1 MTGMRDELPL
11 TGSEKRKAVHP
22 RDAASLIVID
32 RSGDQPRFLM
42 GKRHAAHVFMPE
54 KYVFPGGKT
63 ETGDRREHSTPLHPG
78 CHVRLASGSR
88 QASDRAV
95 HALAVCA
102 VRESWEEAR
111 IAVALAGSFQS
122 EAPMPMPFLPDL
134 SQLRYVARAITP
146 PGYPRRYDTRFFA
159 VFRDVVVEAA
169 PSQGADV
176 EMTGFSY
183 VSETETRDMDLPS
196 ITRIILDSVCRRLEA
211 DPELNM
217 HQPLPIFRT
226 RGRRFLCD
234 FI

>member
-1 MTGMRDELPL
+1 MRDELPL
-11 TGSEKRKAVHP
+11 ANSKPRKTVRP

-32 RSGDQPRFLM
+32 RSGNTPRFLM

-63 ETGDRREHSTPLHPG
+63 EKGDRQLQATELRAA
-78 CHVRLASGSR
+78 CRDRLALQSR
-88 QASDRAV
+88 QANDRN
-95 HALAVCA
+95 ALAVCA

-111 IAVALAGSFQS
+111 IAVALADSFQ
-122 EAPMPMPFLPDL
+122 PVQQTPMPFSPDL
-134 SQLRYVARAITP
+134 PQLRYVARAITP

-159 VFRDVVVEAA
+159 AFRDSVIEA
-169 PSQGADV
+169 PPPQGVDLELTELA
-176 EMTGFSY
+176 Y

-211 DPELNM
+211 DPELTM
-217 HQPLPIFRT
+217 REPLPVFRT